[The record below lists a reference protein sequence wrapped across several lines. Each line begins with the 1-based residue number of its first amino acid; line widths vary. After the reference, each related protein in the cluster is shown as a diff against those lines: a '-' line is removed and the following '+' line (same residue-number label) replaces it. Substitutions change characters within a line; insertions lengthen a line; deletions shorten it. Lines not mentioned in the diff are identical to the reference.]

1 MLMSKLGV
9 TDHEIKHGL
18 STSDTVALANRLH
31 SWLVIGFKLDPKTMK
46 VPPVQCDKCKGIMP
60 YIHPQKES
68 PIASTSKQ
76 LNDLVP
82 LIGNIA
88 DELASMEE
96 GRNYRKKRG
105 CSFSSSE
112 LYDD

>member
-1 MLMSKLGV
+1 MSKLGI

-18 STSDTVALANRLH
+18 SPSDTAALANRLH
-31 SWLVIGFKLDPKTMK
+31 SWLVIGFKLDPKTMT

-60 YIHPQKES
+60 YIHPQNDS
-68 PIASTSKQ
+68 PIASTSQ
-76 LNDLVP
+76 RLDDLVP

-88 DELASMEE
+88 DELDAMEE
-96 GRNYRKKRG
+96 GRKFRKKRG

-112 LYDD
+112 LFE